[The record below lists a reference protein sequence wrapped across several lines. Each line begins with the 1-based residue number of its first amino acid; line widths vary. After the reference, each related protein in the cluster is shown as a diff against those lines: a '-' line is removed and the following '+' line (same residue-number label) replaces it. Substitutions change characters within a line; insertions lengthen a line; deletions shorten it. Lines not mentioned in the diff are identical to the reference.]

1 MSSVQNSID
10 QILNSDIALKM
21 LVKNTNGLP
30 SLDASKS
37 NNIWGYKWIDIPTNT
52 DTMLGFKIG
61 DPIKTLQMNEKI
73 TFLVLQKYNQ
83 AKTSEIVAALSLGN
97 KTSPGIKF
105 SSNGTI
111 IIDNKLSNNYSNPSS
126 KAGDVSKVV
135 EEKYYNSNLLSWDNK
150 KIFSDNLKYIL
161 WFNDTDNLFY
171 LLYNPVHRANFKQ
184 YYRLSLLSGE
194 INISGEPVG
203 DSDFH
208 KVITKYCNAF
218 IVKGKQLADQN
229 NARLIYPEIYSD
241 PFCGV
246 LMDRVTTVLNSALV
260 SSITSDYFKN
270 KYWKENVNRDVLI
283 AHFEAQNL
291 KPGNYHSW
299 ACPFA
304 GTSGS
309 LRDFAQSREFLSE
322 SKNQSFIADVVRLD
336 IYEHTS
342 SFTSAQA
349 AYNYLLNS
357 DDSLPPCGTGT
368 TINCNQIL
376 IANYGNVSGNQ
387 LTSECSSQIVETEK
401 IVPGAVSAANKVP
414 PVNPVTQVTPLASI
428 TDTTTNTTPTTSTTP
443 TTKIT
448 NTTSTPNAATT
459 PVGKLPNITPVTQ
472 QKPASPP
479 TNPQPTQNTTQPSG
493 TRGSEG
499 LQPTINTNIQAK
511 NSIFKDW
518 KPLYTYIIVAI
529 LVVIIGISVYFLI
542 SKSRVTPANTITN
555 TSVNTNTGNVTSSTA
570 PLEAIS
576 AFGRYRYR

>member
-10 QILNSDIALKM
+10 QLLNSDIALKM
-21 LVKNTNGLP
+21 FVKDANGLPRP

-83 AKTSEIVAALSLGN
+83 AKTSEIATALSLGN

-161 WFNDTDNLFY
+161 WFNDADNLFY

-184 YYRLSLLSGE
+184 YYRLALLSGE
-194 INISGEPVG
+194 VNISGEPVG

-218 IVKGKQLADQN
+218 IVKGKQLAEQN
-229 NARLIYPEIYSD
+229 NARLTYPEIYSD

-246 LMDRVTTVLNSALV
+246 LMDRITTVLNSALV

-283 AHFEAQNL
+283 AHFEAQYQ

-299 ACPFA
+299 ACPFS

-309 LRDFAQSREFLSE
+309 LRDFAQSQSREFLSE

-376 IANYGNVSGNQ
+376 IANYGSVSGNQ

-401 IVPGAVSAANKVP
+401 IVPGAVSSANKVP
-414 PVNPVTQVTPLASI
+414 PVNPVTQVTPLEQI
-428 TDTTTNTTPTTSTTP
+428 TDTTTNTTPTT
-443 TTKIT
+443 KIR
-448 NTTSTPNAATT
+448 NTTSTPNASTT
-459 PVGKLPNITPVTQ
+459 PVGKLPNILPVTQ
-472 QKPASPP
+472 QTPASTPANPP
-479 TNPQPTQNTTQPSG
+479 SQNTTQPSG

-499 LQPTINTNIQAK
+499 LQPTINTNIQSK

-542 SKSRVTPANTITN
+542 RKSRVTPANTITN
-555 TSVNTNTGNVTSSTA
+555 TSNVPISTA

-576 AFGRYRYR
+576 AFGRYR